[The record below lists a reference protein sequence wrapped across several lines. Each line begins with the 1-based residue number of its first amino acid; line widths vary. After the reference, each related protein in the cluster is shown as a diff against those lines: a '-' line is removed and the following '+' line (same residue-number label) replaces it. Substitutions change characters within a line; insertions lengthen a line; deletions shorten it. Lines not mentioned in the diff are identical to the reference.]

1 MSKATEEE
9 LSALHGAVAHRLLAE
24 LQNQELQPAM
34 MAQAVKFLKDNDI
47 SVSIEEDETISE
59 LDSLLKQKR
68 QRRKLRLVG
77 DDQ

>member
-1 MSKATEEE
+1 MSKATEEV
-9 LSALHGAVAHRLLAE
+9 LSALHGAVAHRLLSE
-24 LQNQELQPAM
+24 LQNEELQPAM

-77 DDQ
+77 DE